1 MRGLPLLVRLAQ
13 QGADER
19 QGDLSQIARASAD
32 ASAPLDQHDAS
43 AAEEANRALSDP
55 AALAALVSWT
65 PHAARGR
72 ATLQQRAAELDRSE
86 LAAREALRDAI
97 ARTRRL
103 ELALEAIQVA
113 NRRTAMRRADQQA
126 DERELVRQRVTTPAD

>member
-32 ASAPLDQHDAS
+32 ASAALEHHDVAS
-43 AAEEANRALSDP
+43 AEEANRALADP
-55 AALAALVSWT
+55 AALAALVTWT

-86 LAAREALRDAI
+86 LAAREALREAI
-97 ARTRRL
+97 ARTKRL

-126 DERELVRQRVTTPAD
+126 DERELVRQASAMQAD